1 MRHKIRQTRTQL
13 HRSPNEYFDLAIYAG
28 FLTFVFALPFGHA
41 TEILNAGL
49 LLALLGWIGR
59 ICYERKFEWKR
70 TPLDIPIAAFLVLAL
85 VASFFAPHRSTSSLG
100 YFWKLLRAVLLF
112 YAVVHSRLGRR
123 WRNLVIALVLAGG
136 FSSVLGLWYYA
147 NGTHLEV
154 SYLFNIEP
162 KFQSNLSNN
171 NKVPAY
177 VRQMFENNERH
188 LSQNAVMSLS
198 LKDGRWLITDKDK
211 HRKYTIRKK
220 EDELKVYVIEPRLA
234 GTFKMPN
241 DLGAYLV
248 IILPITTGYFV
259 TSWRTR
265 QSWKFTTVLGG
276 GLCVMVANLAL
287 TLTRGAWIGVFIA
300 TIYTAIY
307 LERRLFW
314 GLLIVVMLSPLVP
327 PQSVKERFNT
337 IRERPSGFMSERPQW
352 WKTSAQLI
360 AKYPITG
367 IGLGRF
373 RHEYQLHGPPGMFHK
388 PYHTHNIYLQVAVEQ
403 GIPSLILF
411 VWILFLI
418 FRQTFALRKGR
429 DFWQSGLF
437 IGGSGFLISAL
448 VYGLADNILH
458 QRPLLMFWFINGLVF
473 YVTDADRAT

>member
-1 MRHKIRQTRTQL
+1 M
-13 HRSPNEYFDLAIYAG
+13 
-28 FLTFVFALPFGHA
+28 
-41 TEILNAGL
+41 
-49 LLALLGWIGR
+49 
-59 ICYERKFEWKR
+59 
-70 TPLDIPIAAFLVLAL
+70 
-85 VASFFAPHRSTSSLG
+85 
-100 YFWKLLRAVLLF
+100 
-112 YAVVHSRLGRR
+112 
-123 WRNLVIALVLAGG
+123 
-136 FSSVLGLWYYA
+136 
-147 NGTHLEV
+147 
-154 SYLFNIEP
+154 
-162 KFQSNLSNN
+162 
-171 NKVPAY
+171 
-177 VRQMFENNERH
+177 
-188 LSQNAVMSLS
+188 
-198 LKDGRWLITDKDK
+198 
-211 HRKYTIRKK
+211 
-220 EDELKVYVIEPRLA
+220 
-234 GTFKMPN
+234 
-241 DLGAYLV
+241 
-248 IILPITTGYFV
+248 TTGYFV

-276 GLCVMVANLAL
+276 ALCVMVANLAL

-314 GLLIVVMLSPLVP
+314 GLLIVVMLFPLVL

-337 IRERPSGFMSERPQW
+337 IREHPSGFMSERPQW
-352 WKTSAQLI
+352 WKASAQLI

-388 PYHTHNIYLQVAVEQ
+388 PYHAHNIYLQVAVEQ

-473 YVTDADRAT
+473 YVTDADRVA